1 MKSKKTS
8 SSSTPLA
15 SRSRNELERT
25 IRIQETLLEGK
36 DKEIRDM
43 KLVLDPLVTLIET
56 IVYQALENHEQQYHE
71 EPF

>member
-36 DKEIRDM
+36 DQEIRDM